1 MTVDP
6 KKDQKRKFVR
16 LDVVLPV
23 KYRRYTGNPV
33 FQANFN
39 VGRTVNMSVGG
50 VKLSVSTPI
59 PVGTKLDMEIEIT
72 DSLKPYVVGKVIGGE
87 ERVIDG
93 ISRRIEK
100 IGFVEVDKD
109 AQDVMMKYI
118 FDNLRKVVRKDK

>member
-6 KKDQKRKFVR
+6 KKVQKRKFVR
-16 LDVVLPV
+16 LDIVLPV

-39 VGRTVNMSVGG
+39 VGRTINLSVGG

-59 PVGTKLDMEIEIT
+59 PIGTKLDMEIEIS
-72 DSLKPYVVGKVIGGE
+72 DSIKPYVVGKVVGGE

-118 FDNLRKVVRKDK
+118 FDKLRKVVRKDK

>member
-1 MTVDP
+1 MADP
-6 KKDQKRKFVR
+6 KKVQKRRFVR
-16 LDVVLPV
+16 LDIVLPV

-39 VGRTVNMSVGG
+39 VGRTINLSVGG

-59 PVGTKLDMEIEIT
+59 PSGTKLDMEIEIS
-72 DSLKPYVVGKVIGGE
+72 DSIKPYVVGKVVGGE

-109 AQDVMMKYI
+109 AQDLMMKYI
-118 FDNLRKVVRKDK
+118 FENLRKVVRKDK

>member
-1 MTVDP
+1 MADP
-6 KKDQKRKFVR
+6 KKVQKRRFVR
-16 LDVVLPV
+16 LDIVLPV

-39 VGRTVNMSVGG
+39 VGRTINLSVGG

-59 PVGTKLDMEIEIT
+59 PSGTKLDMEIEIS
-72 DSLKPYVVGKVIGGE
+72 DSIKPYVVGKVVGGE
-87 ERVIDG
+87 ERVIEG

-109 AQDVMMKYI
+109 AQDLMMKYI
-118 FDNLRKVVRKDK
+118 FENLRKVVRKDK